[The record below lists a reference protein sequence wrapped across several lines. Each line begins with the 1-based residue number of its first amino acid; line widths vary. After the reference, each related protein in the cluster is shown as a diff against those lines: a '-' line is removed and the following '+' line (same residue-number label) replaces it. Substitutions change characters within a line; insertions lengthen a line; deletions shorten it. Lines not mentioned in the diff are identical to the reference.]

1 MKEAPIEGSF
11 TLNSTGEQGITGDDF
26 LLKMSF
32 PGQSLENLWNPWAGS
47 EWEVLFLYFYTQVP
61 PRCAVS
67 QNSPDLIRSHT
78 RGRMEVHGENR
89 KQEDGRDSL
98 SFASFLVF
106 FINAENLANTSFPA
120 VRFRVLCPQL
130 RVPWKVQSGSI
141 TDQQCLSR
149 ENTKQEEKKCL
160 SLSRYK
166 NENCSLNVFLIFPSS
181 KLGATLSRSK
191 AVDGLFSSWDGGPPG
206 LAGLGSCPP
215 EIKMMN

>member
-11 TLNSTGEQGITGDDF
+11 TLNSTGEQGITGGDDF

-32 PGQSLENLWNPWAGS
+32 PGQSLENLWNPCAGS

-61 PRCAVS
+61 PHCAVS

-89 KQEDGRDSL
+89 KQEDARDSL

-120 VRFRVLCPQL
+120 ELDSGCW
-130 RVPWKVQSGSI
+130 VPSLGYLEKFKAEVSQISNVWVGRIQSRRG
-141 TDQQCLSR
+141 R
-149 ENTKQEEKKCL
+149 NA
-160 SLSRYK
+160 
-166 NENCSLNVFLIFPSS
+166 FLW
-181 KLGATLSRSK
+181 A
-191 AVDGLFSSWDGGPPG
+191 D
-206 LAGLGSCPP
+206 
-215 EIKMMN
+215 IKIKTAP